1 MIIVSDASPIIFLLK
16 LKRLDIL
23 WSLYKTKILLPKE
36 VHDEICKKLENY
48 ELSYLNSLNN
58 LFETVTVEGSLNI
71 TKLDEGENKVIFI
84 AKNKKAELVI
94 IDDKQARVICEQMG
108 LKVIGTI
115 GILYKS
121 LKEEILTQQE
131 FISLIDDLIQKYN
144 FRISIELY
152 NSIMR
157 EINK

>member
-16 LKRLDIL
+16 LKRLDIV

-36 VHDEICKKLENY
+36 VHGEIYKKIEHY
-48 ELSYLNSLNN
+48 ELSYLNSFKK
-58 LFETVTVEGSLNI
+58 LFETVIVESSLDI
-71 TKLDEGENKVIFI
+71 TKLDEGENKVILL
-84 AKNKKAELVI
+84 AKNKKADFIL
-94 IDDKQARVICEQMG
+94 IDNKHARIICEQMG

-121 LKEEILTQQE
+121 LKEKIITKKE
-131 FISLIDDLIQKYN
+131 FIKLVDDLIQKYN

-152 NSIMR
+152 NRIMK
-157 EINK
+157 EIK

>member
-23 WSLYKTKILLPKE
+23 RNLYKTKILLPKE

-48 ELSYLNSLNN
+48 ELSYLNSFKD

-84 AKNKKAELVI
+84 AKNKNALVI
-94 IDDKQARVICEQMG
+94 IDDKQGRIICEQIG

-115 GILYKS
+115 GVLYKS
-121 LKEEILTQQE
+121 LKEGILTKKE